1 MIGEHIDYNG
11 GLVMPAA
18 TNKKLIIEIEISHGN
33 NSVVRS
39 KLFDESFEINID
51 SIKKSDVGW
60 HNYILG
66 VLENLIT
73 KRQLKLVNFSCVIG
87 GDLPVGAGVSSSSS

>member
-18 TNKKLIIEIEISHGN
+18 TNKKLIIEIEISKGN

-51 SIKKSDVGW
+51 GQGRDKFG
-60 HNYILG
+60 
-66 VLENLIT
+66 
-73 KRQLKLVNFSCVIG
+73 
-87 GDLPVGAGVSSSSS
+87 